1 MSADQQIINYGAS
14 ANDGTGDP
22 LRTAFIKTDENFD
35 AIWAAGPVGS
45 NIVINNNTIS
55 SQNNNNLGLS
65 ANGIGVIQT
74 NSTLVPTYSN
84 LNNIGS
90 ANLRYRSA
98 YIGVGGANIVGNI
111 NTSSGMF
118 ANAVYTNNYFYANG
132 APFTGGSSYGNAN
145 VAVYLPTYTGN
156 LASLTGN
163 VTTTANIA
171 GNFFIGNGSQLT
183 GLPEGYTNA
192 NVAAY
197 LPTYTGNLVSLT
209 GNVTTTGNI
218 TANYFV
224 GNGSQLTGLPE
235 SYTNANVAA
244 YLAGSAGNIIPV
256 GNNTQSLG
264 SATNRWANLW
274 LSGNTI
280 QLGDLSLS
288 AGASGLTSTAGFDL
302 ANSSAANIEATG
314 NITAD
319 YFVGDGSLL
328 TNLPFDASQIENGTS
343 NVAIATANGNVTI
356 TADSAQT
363 WAFGTSG
370 NLQFP
375 DGTTYTGSE
384 IDSPTVPTIGS
395 TASAGEAGITYL
407 SGDLSKWAIFSESAF
422 TVGEW
427 TDVQVGWTV
436 TDNNGFTDTIA
447 GRGSFGTASFQ
458 TTVNSWPAPAS
469 GKTYVFTSPDYQPG
483 YTNPVE
489 ITVGSNTWSFGNT
502 GALTTPGNIN
512 TTGNIT
518 ADNFFGNTQG
528 LTGNITNL
536 VSLNFD
542 VENISARGNAGVNIG
557 AGGFNNLVVLET
569 DVLVQNVP
577 LSVTGNVT
585 ANLFI
590 GNGSQLT
597 NLPITYTNLIENG
610 NSNVAISTADGNVT
624 VTANTATWSF
634 ETGDSA
640 LGEFDESP
648 VLRTPAGAGSVIYN
662 ETLMAILAGN
672 IDAGERSSVRLLEG
686 GVSLLGTTSLDGEL
700 STIIMEVNTG
710 GVGIRALGDAAPRL
724 CVTGN
729 VTGGNIL
736 TAGSV
741 TANGNVTGGNISTA
755 GAVSATGNLTANNIS
770 TGNVTTTRVQNG
782 GNLEI
787 RSNVAGTVKVWTFD
801 AIGDLNLPFGGNI
814 VGTGGILANTG
825 TFTGNVTAANFEGN
839 ITITGNVTGTSA
851 NVDLVAGE
859 YEWAFDNTGNLT
871 LPGNTFSVNYANN
884 TPVDVVTR
892 FEDVWTVPTGN
903 STQSFTVDGNN
914 SYQMWVEGNIP
925 NGIIAWNA
933 TVTVT
938 NTNVPVIGQQFA
950 WNYEG
955 GGNILMF
962 NSIPAQ
968 IIGTAGAIS
977 NAEPAVG
984 NTTNVFSFGIN
995 NASGNVANV
1004 RYGWIKIS

>member
-132 APFTGGSSYGNAN
+132 TPFIGSSYGNAN

-256 GNNTQSLG
+256 GNNAQSLG
-264 SATNRWANLW
+264 NATNRWANLW

-319 YFVGDGSLL
+319 YFIGDGSQL

-407 SGDLSKWAIFSESAF
+407 SGGLSKWAIFTEGAF
-422 TVGEW
+422 TIGVW
-427 TDVQVGWTV
+427 TDVQPGWTV

-469 GKTYVFTSPDYQPG
+469 GKTYVFTSPGYQLG

-489 ITVGSNTWSFGNT
+489 ITVGSNTWTFDANGDFS
-502 GALTTPGNIN
+502 APGNIL
-512 TTGNIT
+512 
-518 ADNFFGNTQG
+518 A
-528 LTGNITNL
+528 
-536 VSLNFD
+536 
-542 VENISARGNAGVNIG
+542 
-557 AGGFNNLVVLET
+557 
-569 DVLVQNVP
+569 
-577 LSVTGNVT
+577 TGNVT
-585 ANLFI
+585 A
-590 GNGSQLT
+590 
-597 NLPITYTNLIENG
+597 ENF
-610 NSNVAISTADGNVT
+610 T
-624 VTANTATWSF
+624 
-634 ETGDSA
+634 
-640 LGEFDESP
+640 
-648 VLRTPAGAGSVIYN
+648 
-662 ETLMAILAGN
+662 
-672 IDAGERSSVRLLEG
+672 
-686 GVSLLGTTSLDGEL
+686 
-700 STIIMEVNTG
+700 
-710 GVGIRALGDAAPRL
+710 
-724 CVTGN
+724 
-729 VTGGNIL
+729 
-736 TAGSV
+736 
-741 TANGNVTGGNISTA
+741 GNIS
-755 GAVSATGNLTANNIS
+755 
-770 TGNVTTTRVQNG
+770 
-782 GNLEI
+782 
-787 RSNVAGTVKVWTFD
+787 
-801 AIGDLNLPFGGNI
+801 
-814 VGTGGILANTG
+814 
-825 TFTGNVTAANFEGN
+825 
-839 ITITGNVTGTSA
+839 ITGNVQGTSA
-851 NVDLVAGE
+851 NVTLVAGS
-859 YEWAFDNTGNLT
+859 YDWTFDNTGNLT
-871 LPGNTFSVNYANN
+871 LPGNTFAVNYANN

-892 FEDVWTVPTGN
+892 FEGTWTVPTGN
-903 STQSFTVDGNN
+903 STQSFTVDANN
-914 SYQMWVEGNIP
+914 TYQMWVEGNIP
-925 NGIIAWNA
+925 DGIIAWNA

-938 NTNVPVIGQQFA
+938 NTNVPVLGQQFA

-968 IIGTAGAIS
+968 IVGTAGAIS
-977 NAEPAVG
+977 NASPAVA
-984 NTTNVFSFGIN
+984 NTNVFVFGLDN
-995 NASGNVANV
+995 SSGNTVTV
-1004 RYGWIKIS
+1004 EYGWIKIS